1 MREQLWIAVLIGV
14 LVVGILAATALLTP
28 SVRRRIGRRG
38 IGAFSDEAC
47 WRAAMECKA
56 AALLHH
62 MPFFPEE
69 DATALH
75 RSRKSRQTMRSR
87 RAARLLLAAG
97 LYEERNPALF
107 QAGKACLATLFTEH
121 GAWRV
126 PIEQAEDALL
136 AYAVLSYPG
145 TDLHVVRPAM
155 EQTARLMQSLAG
167 ESGTIPPNSQTPSI
181 RLAQT
186 VEDVCPFLAAYAAA
200 YDEPFYL
207 NLAMRQID
215 AYLLDGMHPVQ
226 GLPAEGFDCV
236 SGLPLGA
243 YGWSGACAS
252 LAFGIMETGRYLP
265 ADDARKVKLL
275 IHSRL
280 LAERLSA
287 LWAEDGSFPRLPF
300 AALSDTQAAGVL
312 SAFLWD
318 DCKKTQNETYAV
330 CVRRAMEDLRKRT
343 RKNGMVDFG
352 QPESLRPGFYREAEA
367 PTAGALAA
375 ALYAAVKTDETRPGE
390 NRA

>member
-1 MREQLWIAVLIGV
+1 MREQLWFAILIGV
-14 LVVGILAATALLTP
+14 LIVGILAAAALLTP

-38 IGAFSDEAC
+38 VGAFSDEVC
-47 WRAAMECKA
+47 WRAAMERKA
-56 AALLHH
+56 TALLHR

-69 DATALH
+69 DTLALH
-75 RSRKSRQTMRSR
+75 RSGKGRQTMRSR

-107 QAGKACLATLFTEH
+107 QAGKAYLATLFTEN
-121 GAWRV
+121 GEWKV
-126 PIEQAEDALL
+126 PIEQAENALL

-155 EQTARLMQSLAG
+155 EQTALLLQALAG
-167 ESGTIPPNSQTPSI
+167 ESGTIPPNSQTPSL

-186 VEDVCPFLAAYAAA
+186 IEDVCPFLAAYAAA
-200 YDEPFYL
+200 YGEPFYL

-215 AYLLDGMHPVQ
+215 AYLLNGMHPAQ
-226 GLPAEGFDCV
+226 GLPAQGFDCGG
-236 SGLPLGA
+236 GLPIGA

-252 LAFGIMETGRYLP
+252 LAFGMMETGRYLP
-265 ADDARKVKLL
+265 VDDGRKVKLL

-280 LAERLSA
+280 LAERLLA

-300 AALSDTQAAGVL
+300 AALSDTQAAAVL

-318 DCKKTQNETYAV
+318 AYQRTQEEAYLA
-330 CVRRAMEDLRKRT
+330 CVRRAMDDLRKRT

-352 QPESLRPGFYREAEA
+352 QPESLRPGFYCQAEA

-375 ALYAAVKTDETRPGE
+375 ALYAAVKTEGKGP
-390 NRA
+390 